1 MALCVGGRPT
11 MPRPRSV
18 RIPPFPFAGR
28 LHAGLV
34 RARPGSVLILVVAV
48 LVLLALIAT
57 AWMTTVRI
65 DRQAVARNED
75 TTEFDLL
82 VEGAVNAE
90 AAAIVRQ
97 LYAGGRFRPDGSP
110 SAVGLDYP
118 PGPSNPDLPVRV
130 PGDPNLA
137 DRLPAPGPYWPRISA
152 SPFQTPFESPRA
164 GDPPYGDRL
173 GVAPTFVTLP
183 AGPGGATRNFPALR
197 LPGGRVVLA
206 ADADGDGIAD
216 AGLIRMPIGQANG
229 VTFYCAFRVL
239 DNGSAL

>member
-1 MALCVGGRPT
+1 

-28 LHAGLV
+28 LHARLV

-90 AAAIVRQ
+90 AAAMVRQ
-97 LYAGGRFRPDGSP
+97 VYAGGRFRPDGYP
-110 SAVGLDYP
+110 NADGLDYP
-118 PGPSNPDLPVRV
+118 PLDPSDPSTPVRV

-137 DRLPAPGPYWPRISA
+137 DRVPATGPGGPYWPRITT
-152 SPFQTPFESPRA
+152 SPFQTNPATQFESPRR
-164 GDPPYGDRL
+164 GDAPYGDRL

-183 AGPGGATRNFPALR
+183 AGPAGASRTWPALR
-197 LPGGRVVLA
+197 LPDGRVVLA
-206 ADADGDGIAD
+206 ADTDGDGIAD
-216 AGLIRMPIGQANG
+216 AGLIRMPVGQANG
-229 VTFYCAFRVL
+229 MTFYC
-239 DNGSAL
+239 GSAGWTTARP